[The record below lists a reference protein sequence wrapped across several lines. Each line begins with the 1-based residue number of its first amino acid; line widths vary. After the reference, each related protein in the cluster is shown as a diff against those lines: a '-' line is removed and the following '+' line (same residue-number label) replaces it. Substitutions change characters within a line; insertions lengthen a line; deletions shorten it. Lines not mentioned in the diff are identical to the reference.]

1 MDTNP
6 NTNPNYNY
14 NKMISIID
22 EAKKKHMPTKIVK
35 FSKT

>member
-14 NKMISIID
+14 NKIPAGIWGLFHQSD
-22 EAKKKHMPTKIVK
+22 LGLGLAKST
-35 FSKT
+35 